1 LATALLDARGV
12 VAAEGECAS
21 PAEDAQGVVAAEE
34 ECRPDRERNPNFV
47 VALLRGTRSRG
58 EPREVEAPSGVWKRI
73 CRRGW
78 GRSSCVARAWAR
90 SSASSGTALHPTPS
104 LSPLAALGVGD
115 EEVRGK
121 AATMAR
127 WRLVGEARSRG
138 RVVVGGWGGG
148 AQAVWGGGWEDLW
161 HLPSAAGAGRTVHH
175 LNCGRLHST
184 LKE

>member
-1 LATALLDARGV
+1 
-12 VAAEGECAS
+12 
-21 PAEDAQGVVAAEE
+21 
-34 ECRPDRERNPNFV
+34 V

-58 EPREVEAPSGVWKRI
+58 EPREVETPSGVWKRI

-104 LSPLAALGVGD
+104 LSLLATLGGVGD
-115 EEVRGK
+115 EEVRGE
-121 AATMAR
+121 AATMTR

-138 RVVVGGWGGG
+138 SVVVGGWG
-148 AQAVWGGGWEDLW
+148 AQAEGEAVWGGGWEDSR
-161 HLPSAAGAGRTVHH
+161 HLLSAAGASRTVHH
-175 LNCGRLHST
+175 LNYGRLHFA